1 MKKLI
6 TLRLPAILASLIL
19 IAGLI
24 SLTWESGTSYD
35 DGGLGTFSFIILM
48 PIMILRSLIKLPVW
62 VLVPTISVGLFYLDY
77 FLNKRLKNKE

>member
-48 PIMILRSLIKLPVW
+48 PIMHRSWTQLHLR
-62 VLVPTISVGLFYLDY
+62 G
-77 FLNKRLKNKE
+77 RLAKM